1 MKKRYTKYCIDQKDT
16 KGRVTQKDP
25 INWVRDIWYDDRLCS
40 EVVRKLF
47 KTTGITLTLD
57 GSEDEMLIC
66 HNPLLE
72 DDHVLVE
79 QVEQPADEQD
89 KEMKDAKIDDDNNN
103 NSEEEDEEEK
113 EAVGIEFT
121 K

>member
-1 MKKRYTKYCIDQKDT
+1 MA
-16 KGRVTQKDP
+16 
-25 INWVRDIWYDDRLCS
+25 
-40 EVVRKLF
+40 RKSLQ
-47 KTTGITLTLD
+47 TTGITLTLD
-57 GSEDEMLIC
+57 GSKDKIFIC

-72 DDHVLVE
+72 DDQVLVK
-79 QVEQPADEQD
+79 QVEQPADGQD
-89 KEMKDAKIDDDNNN
+89 KRTKDAEIDDDNNN